1 MNPINYTRHLIRGT
15 EQNRTKPWR
24 THLLPCVCVST
35 GEAHGADDWLPVAYV
50 PPADR
55 HEAWPAAELLRQ
67 AEVDEEETVLVV
79 GARPTHQQVVGADV
93 AVHEA
98 SLVDELDGVE
108 ELVQQKQDT
117 LEGDTAATPH

>member
-1 MNPINYTRHLIRGT
+1 MNPINYTWHLICGT
-15 EQNRTKPWR
+15 EQNSTETRR
-24 THLLPCVCVST
+24 THLLPSVCVST

-50 PPADR
+50 TPAGR

-67 AEVDEEETVLVV
+67 AEVDKEETVLIV

-108 ELVQQKQDT
+108 ELVEQ
-117 LEGDTAATPH
+117 

>member
-1 MNPINYTRHLIRGT
+1 M
-15 EQNRTKPWR
+15 
-24 THLLPCVCVST
+24 ST

-50 PPADR
+50 SPAGR
-55 HEAWPAAELLRQ
+55 HKAWPAAELLRQ

-108 ELVQQKQDT
+108 ELVEQKQDT
-117 LEGDTAATPH
+117 LEGETAATSH